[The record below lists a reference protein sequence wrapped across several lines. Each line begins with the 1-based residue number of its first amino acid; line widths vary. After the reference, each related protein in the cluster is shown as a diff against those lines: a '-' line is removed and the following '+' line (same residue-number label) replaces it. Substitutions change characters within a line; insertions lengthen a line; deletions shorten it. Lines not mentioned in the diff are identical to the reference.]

1 VFVALFSVGWL
12 FAYNFYTCVYTA
24 IQDVVEPRLR
34 ATAMAL
40 FFAGL
45 YLLGGGLGPVVV
57 GGLSDHF
64 AHTAMLAA
72 GAEQMTEAFKAVG
85 LHDAMYL
92 IPVALFLT
100 MVFLFLAARCFVRDA
115 QRMKEGLVAVVE
127 PEVAVATA

>member
-1 VFVALFSVGWL
+1 MGWL

-57 GGLSDHF
+57 GALSDHF

-92 IPVALFLT
+92 IPVALLLT
-100 MVFLFLAARCFVRDA
+100 VVFLFLASRCFVRDA
-115 QRMKEGLVAVVE
+115 KRMKDGLVAVVE
-127 PEVAVATA
+127 PDGSAVTA